1 MMRINPIHS
10 GKVVSFGELGARGE
24 RTETFSVSHFKEQEK
39 TMSKFVAEADK
50 FTYDE
55 VFKLLQPTT
64 LKERFKLLK
73 EMHMEKLTKIISKL

>member
-10 GKVVSFGELGARGE
+10 GKVVSFGELGSKGE
-24 RTETFSVSHFKEQEK
+24 SFSVSHFKEQEK